1 VNEREEQFIAIIE
14 AIRTS
19 TLDAIEDMNH
29 AQGSELNQIL
39 AIREESI
46 KALGAFLE
54 TSREQPGPSGYATER
69 EMLLK
74 KQELSLK
81 ELHDLDLFMTT
92 LASEK
97 MEEIK
102 NELRSVKTERILQN
116 YNQDLNSISN
126 RIDVVQ

>member
-1 VNEREEQFIAIIE
+1 MNEREEQFIAIIE

-54 TSREQPGPSGYATER
+54 TSREQPSPSGYATER